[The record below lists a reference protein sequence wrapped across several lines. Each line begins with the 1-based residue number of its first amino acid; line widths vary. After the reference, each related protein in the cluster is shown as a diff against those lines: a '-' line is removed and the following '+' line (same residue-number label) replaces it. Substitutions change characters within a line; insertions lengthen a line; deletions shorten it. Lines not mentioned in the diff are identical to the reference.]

1 MGANGIMFT
10 VLVDRE
16 CTDAPPI
23 LIRHTHTFMC
33 SNTEHRQYTHTHTH
47 TYAQHESN
55 VKKKNTK
62 LAK

>member
-16 CTDAPPI
+16 YTDAPPI

-33 SNTEHRQYTHTHTH
+33 SNTEHRQYTHTHTQ
-47 TYAQHESN
+47 TYTLN
-55 VKKKNTK
+55 MLNTK
-62 LAK
+62 LM